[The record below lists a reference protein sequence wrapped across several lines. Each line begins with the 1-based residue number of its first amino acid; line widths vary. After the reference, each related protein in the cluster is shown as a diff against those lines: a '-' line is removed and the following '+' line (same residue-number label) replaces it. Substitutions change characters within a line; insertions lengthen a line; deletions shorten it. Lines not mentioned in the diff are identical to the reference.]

1 MPSVRT
7 EVSEIGTAL
16 GLLGCDVDGA
26 LAEPPDRLVN
36 VGPDTWERLRAARA
50 DGSCSSLWEASW
62 ANGSAFLRARD
73 GLRGRLPELVE
84 WRGPSRPVGYD
95 VVPAD
100 LRVDHVYLISCK
112 DRSRVLHN
120 LAPANLFDRALR
132 SRGES
137 GQAVDWYREVA
148 PDELQ
153 ELYAATR
160 RFVGDAGLPEKVA
173 DLAGG
178 TGRVLGKV
186 LTGGRWPDEVA
197 PLYAAFTAAV
207 AERSAERWNSVLRT
221 PAAREEQLWRLIR
234 LAPCPYFILGSSAT
248 DPLRLRIS
256 TPFDWRQAFRFECLD
271 IDPAPDAGQP
281 LVRWTATATDRA
293 GGSLRSVSGCVEV
306 RWSHGRFSGAPEAKV
321 QLLTPHEDVP
331 GYVAL

>member
-16 GLLGCDVDGA
+16 GLLGCDIDGA
-26 LAEPPDRLVN
+26 LAEPPDRLRN
-36 VGPDTWERLRAARA
+36 VGPDTWERLRSARA
-50 DGSCSSLWEASW
+50 DGSCAELWSASW
-62 ANGSAFLRARD
+62 ANGAAFLRAPG
-73 GLRGRLPELVE
+73 GLRGRVPELVE

-120 LAPANLFDRALR
+120 VAPANLFERALR

-137 GQAVDWYREVA
+137 GEAVDWYQAVA

-160 RFVGDAGLPEKVA
+160 DFVGDAHLPEKVA
-173 DLAGG
+173 DLTGG

-186 LTGGRWPDEVA
+186 LTGGRWPEEVA

-207 AERSAERWNSVLRT
+207 AERSAERWNAVLRT
-221 PAAREEQLWRLIR
+221 PAAREEQLWRLVR
-234 LAPCPYFILGSSAT
+234 LAPSPYFILGSSAT

-256 TPFDWRQAFRFECLD
+256 TPFDWRQDFRFECLD
-271 IDPAPDAGQP
+271 IEADLGAGQP
-281 LVRWTATATDRA
+281 VVRWAATATDRA
-293 GGSLRSVSGCVEV
+293 TGARRSVSGFVEV

-321 QLLTPHEDVP
+321 QLLTPHEEVP
-331 GYVAL
+331 GYNGL